1 MIGVGAENIRIIDSP
16 PKQNLSLFRDR
27 VCQIIRTESNAYL
40 HHSIG
45 SYCCVSQINLVVRLT
60 GVEIIRHFRI
70 KIFQRDPAGRR
81 RIKNPCRRGAVLSAA
96 HAFGMKLDISMK
108 NFESLRAK
116 LAEAVPF
123 AKHAGVEIV
132 EIADGFAVAQ
142 LTQSEQRSN
151 HLGSIHAG
159 AIFTLG
165 ETASG
170 AAMIGAFAQMATMI
184 RPVATSAKISEA
196 WAWHH

>member
-1 MIGVGAENIRIIDSP
+1 MSRLLGTSAS
-16 PKQNLSLFRDR
+16 KYFRET
-27 VCQIIRTESNAYL
+27 Q
-40 HHSIG
+40 
-45 SYCCVSQINLVVRLT
+45 
-60 GVEIIRHFRI
+60 
-70 KIFQRDPAGRR
+70 PAD
-81 RIKNPCRRGAVLSAA
+81 AVLKT
-96 HAFGMKLDISMK
+96 HV
-108 NFESLRAK
+108 
-116 LAEAVPF
+116 AEAVPF